1 MRWLEA
7 TTDPQ
12 STARLSLEGWSGA
25 LGGRIDLRHT
35 GSRTT
40 GLAGTRSLAGFRT
53 VDLSARHHF
62 HSRSIRF
69 GLFLKVENVLDQ
81 RFQLTELYPE
91 PGRRL
96 TARLEA
102 RRADS

>member
-1 MRWLEA
+1 MPYE
-7 TTDPQ
+7 PQ
-12 STARLSLEGWSGA
+12 STARLSLDGWSGA

-62 HSRSIRF
+62 RSGSLRF

-81 RFQLTELYPE
+81 RYQLTELFPE
-91 PGRRL
+91 PGRRF